1 MGQIEGPLA
10 APKEWSVQ
18 TVDYRARASG
28 RAEQL
33 LPAPG
38 NQECYAA
45 FAFPTRQTGSDGQLK
60 TDAEKTGPGAVTT
73 G

>member
-1 MGQIEGPLA
+1 MGQIEGPFA
-10 APKEWSVQ
+10 APTERGVQ

-38 NQECYAA
+38 DQERYTA
-45 FAFPTRQTGSDGQLK
+45 FAFPIEGQGQMGS
-60 TDAEKTGPGAVTT
+60 
-73 G
+73 

>member
-1 MGQIEGPLA
+1 MKYMGQIEGPPA
-10 APKEWSVQ
+10 APTKWGVH

-45 FAFPTRQTGSDGQLK
+45 FAFPIEGPGRTGS
-60 TDAEKTGPGAVTT
+60 
-73 G
+73 

>member
-1 MGQIEGPLA
+1 MGQIEGPFA
-10 APKEWSVQ
+10 APTKWGAQ

-38 NQECYAA
+38 DQERYAA
-45 FAFPTRQTGSDGQLK
+45 FAFPIERTGRTSN
-60 TDAEKTGPGAVTT
+60 
-73 G
+73 